1 MKKVVI
7 TAGHGGGDV
16 GAVNGQITEAFI
28 ASDMRNMIAFYL
40 RRDHGITPI
49 TDGEAQTNLP
59 LPEAIRLA
67 RGADLAIE
75 IHTNAFTK
83 PTAGGVETISMPKR
97 KTQAQGLSKAISK
110 AMGIPLRGEG
120 GWIDQS
126 RSARGRLGFINQ
138 ADGLIIEMFFISNPQ
153 ELEAYLAKK
162 WLVAKSLAETI
173 AGIVK

>member
-7 TAGHGGGDV
+7 TAGHGGGDS

-28 ASDMRNMIAFYL
+28 AADMRNMLAFYL
-40 RRDHGITPI
+40 AKDHGITAT
-49 TDGEAQTNLP
+49 TDGIGQTNLP
-59 LPEAIRLA
+59 LVDAIRLA
-67 RGADLAIE
+67 KGSDLAIE

-97 KTQAQGLSKAISK
+97 KAQAQRLSESIANS
-110 AMGIPLRGEG
+110 MGIPLRGEA

-126 RSARGRLGFINQ
+126 KSARGRLGFINQ
-138 ADGLIIEMFFISNPQ
+138 ADGLIIEMFFISNPK
-153 ELEAYLAKK
+153 ELETYMNKK
-162 WLVAKSLAETI
+162 WLIAKVLAQEI